1 MEISVKKPN
10 SVTVRISNGE
20 DEFYG
25 PDSVEMLIP
34 ESFPDKALAAV
45 AFLRESDLD
54 VVLKGDAFDTLFI
67 EDDGESEVVE
77 YCEAVIQACGNV
89 WVYFDGDGDTKCYLG
104 TAKEFAERVRQA
116 LAEAQPSAAPKMGV

>member
-67 EDDGESEVVE
+67 WDNGESEVADH
-77 YCEAVIQACGNV
+77 CEAIIQACGNI
-89 WVYFDGDGDTKCYLG
+89 WVYFDEDGDTKCYLG
-104 TAKEFAERVRQA
+104 TAQDFADRVRQA
-116 LAEAQPSAAPKMGV
+116 LTEAQPAAAPKMGV